1 MGWIYLILAGIFET
15 VWAVA
20 LKFAEGFTK
29 PLPSAILVIA
39 MIASIFF
46 LTIAIKSI
54 QLSIAYPVW
63 TGIGA
68 IGTVVAG
75 ILLFDESKDLIKF
88 LCIFLIIAG
97 IVGLKLISGKN

>member
-15 VWAVA
+15 VWAVS
-20 LKFAEGFTK
+20 LKFTEGFTK
-29 PLPSAILVIA
+29 LFPTAILIIA
-39 MIASIFF
+39 MIASILF
-46 LTIAIKSI
+46 LALAIKTI

-75 ILLFDESKDLIKF
+75 ILLFDESKDMIKF

-97 IVGLKLISGKN
+97 IVGLKLFTGKN

>member
-15 VWAVA
+15 VWAVS

-39 MIASIFF
+39 MIASIIF
-46 LTIAIKSI
+46 LALAIKTI

-68 IGTVVAG
+68 IGTVIAG
-75 ILLFDESKDLIKF
+75 ILLFDESKEPLKF

-97 IVGLKLISGKN
+97 IVGLKLLIGK

>member
-1 MGWIYLILAGIFET
+1 MGWIYLIVAGLFET
-15 VWAVA
+15 IWAVS
-20 LKFAEGFTK
+20 LKYAEGFTK
-29 PLPSAILVIA
+29 PIPSAILVTA

-46 LTIAIKSI
+46 LTLAIKTI

-68 IGTVVAG
+68 IGTVIAG

-97 IVGLKLISGKN
+97 IVGLKLFTAK